1 MQLCKVIVQTYWII
15 RKRKIKFR
23 ENPLKWLVQLVLGRP
38 MGPEEVVR
46 KFRVKK
52 EEDEDAVT

>member
-1 MQLCKVIVQTYWII
+1 LCRVIVQAYWVI

-23 ENPLKWLVQLVLGRP
+23 ENPLKWIVQLVLGRP

-46 KFRVKK
+46 KFRVEK
-52 EEDEDAVT
+52 EEDDHAEA